1 MSPSSLTRQPTRDG
15 TSRRGLTE
23 TEQHT
28 AAVLVVR
35 AYRAPAA
42 ASRMPFG
49 EGNVPQTSRNI
60 TGSAGEMT

>member
-1 MSPSSLTRQPTRDG
+1 MSPSSLTRQPARGG

-28 AAVLVVR
+28 PAVLVVK
-35 AYRAPAA
+35 AYRTPAA

-60 TGSAGEMT
+60 TGSAGERT